1 MVDDGTELEALAR
14 RLRLPAVAGFD
25 IDALRRA
32 RERLSGRPRLM
43 AVWDDWLVGKGGL
56 RQLLHAQVP
65 DGAAVR
71 AEIRAVR
78 KAGLDPELPPPVL
91 HRLAMISSLWG
102 FSEAQA
108 REYAEA
114 LASEDMRELHRLLR
128 YNRTFIA
135 RTRLEFSRVVKAA
148 FRPAPVPTIDV
159 W

>member
-1 MVDDGTELEALAR
+1 MVWEHW
-14 RLRLPAVAGFD
+14 VAG
-25 IDALRRA
+25 R
-32 RERLSGRPRLM
+32 
-43 AVWDDWLVGKGGL
+43 GGL
-56 RQLLHAQVP
+56 RELLQARLP

-71 AEIRAVR
+71 AEIHAVR

-102 FSEAQA
+102 FSAAQA

-135 RTRLEFSRVVKAA
+135 RTRREFSRAVNAA
-148 FRPAPVPTIDV
+148 FRPAPVPTIDA

>member
-1 MVDDGTELEALAR
+1 MPTR
-14 RLRLPAVAGFD
+14 
-25 IDALRRA
+25 
-32 RERLSGRPRLM
+32 RERLPGRPRLI
-43 AVWDDWLVGKGGL
+43 AVWDDWLGGKGGL
-56 RQLLHAQVP
+56 RQLLQAQVP

-71 AEIRAVR
+71 AEIRAAR

-114 LASEDMRELHRLLR
+114 LASEDMRELRRLLR
-128 YNRTFIA
+128 HNRTFIA
-135 RTRLEFSRVVKAA
+135 RTRVEFSRAVNAA
-148 FRPAPVPTIDV
+148 FRPAPVPTIDA

>member
-1 MVDDGTELEALAR
+1 
-14 RLRLPAVAGFD
+14 
-25 IDALRRA
+25 
-32 RERLSGRPRLM
+32 M
-43 AVWDDWLVGKGGL
+43 AVWDDWLAGKGGL
-56 RQLLHAQVP
+56 RQLLQAQVP

-78 KAGLDPELPPPVL
+78 KAGLDPDLPPPVL

-114 LASEDMRELHRLLR
+114 LASEDMGELHRLLR
-128 YNRTFIA
+128 RNCAFIA
-135 RTRLEFSRVVKAA
+135 RTRLEISRAVDAA
-148 FRPAPVPTIDV
+148 FRPAPVPTINA